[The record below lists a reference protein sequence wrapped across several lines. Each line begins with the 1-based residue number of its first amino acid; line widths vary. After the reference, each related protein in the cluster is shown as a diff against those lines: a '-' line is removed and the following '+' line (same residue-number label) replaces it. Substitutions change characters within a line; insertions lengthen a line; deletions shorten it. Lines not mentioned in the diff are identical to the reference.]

1 MVVPMKTKSLLS
13 IEREKIHVDSAL
25 LFQRLIAVYSLEEL
39 STAFGYELSTR
50 LFDKDN
56 LMNEADKPKLKHALS
71 KLLPET
77 VHVIRPNSKYVLDGG
92 SLMHK
97 LQWTVGDT
105 FAQICQAY
113 VTYIKKRYGHCPT
126 TVFDGGYDATS
137 KKDAAHVRQ
146 AKGRIGKTLRLHLN
160 NQLSMSKSNFFLSK
174 GNNQNFLL
182 KKKTDIVV
190 NHGSGDA
197 DLLIVQTALKAAK
210 DYRTVL
216 IGEDTDLLV
225 LALHY
230 FTNEKAL
237 YFTYEP
243 KQSQQYAEAWNIG
256 HAKQI
261 LGKICHGIL
270 VIHAFS

>member
-1 MVVPMKTKSLLS
+1 MLCQSCCL
-13 IEREKIHVDSAL
+13 
-25 LFQRLIAVYSLEEL
+25 
-39 STAFGYELSTR
+39 
-50 LFDKDN
+50 
-56 LMNEADKPKLKHALS
+56 KL
-71 KLLPET
+71 
-77 VHVIRPNSKYVLDGG
+77 HVIRPNNKYILDGG

-113 VTYIKKRYGHCPT
+113 VTYIKERYGHCPT
-126 TVFDGGYDATS
+126 TVFDGRYDAAS

-146 AKGRIGKTLRLHLN
+146 AKAARLHLN
-160 NQLSMSKSNFFLSK
+160 NQLSMSKSNVFLSK

-182 KKKTDIVV
+182 KKKTGIVV

-197 DLLIVQTALKAAK
+197 ELLIAQTALKAEK

-243 KQSQQYAEAWNIG
+243 KQCQQYAEAWNTG

>member
-1 MVVPMKTKSLLS
+1 MSNQLIFIFSSKRKDMVVPMKTKSLLS

-56 LMNEADKPKLKHALS
+56 LMNEVDKPKLKHALS

-182 KKKTDIVV
+182 KKK
-190 NHGSGDA
+190 NW
-197 DLLIVQTALKAAK
+197 
-210 DYRTVL
+210 YR
-216 IGEDTDLLV
+216 GESW
-225 LALHY
+225 
-230 FTNEKAL
+230 
-237 YFTYEP
+237 
-243 KQSQQYAEAWNIG
+243 QW
-256 HAKQI
+256 
-261 LGKICHGIL
+261 
-270 VIHAFS
+270 